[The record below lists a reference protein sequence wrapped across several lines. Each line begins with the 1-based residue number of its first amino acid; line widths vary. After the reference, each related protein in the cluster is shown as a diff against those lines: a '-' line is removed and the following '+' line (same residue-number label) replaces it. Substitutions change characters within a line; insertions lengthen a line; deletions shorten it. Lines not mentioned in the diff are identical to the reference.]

1 MKKNHKNKQPIQ
13 TYNAEK
19 EANEVMTIESQYVSG
34 EKFSSMPVEGEDS
47 LREQ

>member
-1 MKKNHKNKQPIQ
+1 MKKKNPKQ
-13 TYNAEK
+13 TYNPEK

-34 EKFSSMPVEGEDS
+34 EKFASMPVDDEES

>member
-1 MKKNHKNKQPIQ
+1 MKKEKPRK
-13 TYNAEK
+13 TYNPEK

-34 EKFSSMPVEGEDS
+34 EKFSSVPVDDEES